1 MPPIRRLF
9 VLMLENRSYDNIF
22 GWSDLQ
28 GLTPDGVPTR
38 ADGLSGKPQ
47 FVNIGVNGNA
57 CSVDK
62 DAPYQLNVDLG
73 HEFLDVLVQMSGNPD
88 AAMSKGQYPTLAASA
103 NALGFA
109 YNLGPHAADA
119 FRCFTPE
126 QLPVL
131 NFLAGEFAVCDRWF
145 ASMPGPTWP
154 NRFFAL
160 AGTSWGLDHS
170 PGTIQTVEANLFDG
184 ARFGNGSDTLFTRLT
199 PQEWL
204 IAYGDTPQSWSLK
217 GIERSSQRFLH
228 HQELI
233 NALRNGQLDASFIFI
248 EPTYDPI
255 GHFSSGQSMHPCG
268 DVRKGEVLVAS
279 IYNAIRE
286 SRYWEESVLL
296 IVFDEHGGFFD
307 HVIPDDTVV
316 PASQRLASA
325 SPTSLTQ
332 YGFRFDRY
340 GFRVPAI
347 VVSPYI
353 KAGTIDHTFY
363 DHAAIAKTLA
373 PIVRRQKPP
382 LLTTQRFAQAND
394 FWRVL
399 TLREPR
405 RNIDPCP
412 AVSAPHLSPASIRPP
427 SQSVAAFG
435 TINWPGGSF
444 YGGA

>member
-28 GLTPDGVPTR
+28 GQTPNGVPTR
-38 ADGLSGKPQ
+38 ADGLRDKVQ
-47 FVNIGVNGNA
+47 FANIGINGDA
-57 CSVDK
+57 CPVGK
-62 DAPYQLNVDLG
+62 EAPYQLNVDLG
-73 HEFLDVLVQMSGNPD
+73 HEFPDVLVQMCGNPH
-88 AAMSKGQYPTLAASA
+88 AVVSNGQYPALAASA

-109 YNLGPHAADA
+109 YHSGPHAADA
-119 FRCFTPE
+119 LRCFTPE

-131 NFLAGEFAVCDRWF
+131 NFLASQFAVCDRWF

-170 PGTIQTVEANLFDG
+170 PSTIQTIEANLFDG
-184 ARFGNGSDTLFTRLT
+184 ARFGNGSDALFTRLT

-217 GIERSSQRFLH
+217 GVERNPQRFLH

-233 NALRNGQLDASFIFI
+233 NVMQAGQLDASFIFI
-248 EPTYDPI
+248 EPTYDPV
-255 GHFSSGQSMHPCG
+255 GNFSNGQSMHPCG
-268 DVRKGEVLVAS
+268 DVRKGEALVAS
-279 IYNAIRE
+279 IYQAIRE

-307 HVIPDDTVV
+307 HVIPDHTVV
-316 PASQRLASA
+316 PASQRLAPVPS
-325 SPTSLTQ
+325 TSLTQ

-353 KAGTIDHTFY
+353 RAGTIDHTFY

-373 PIVRRQKPP
+373 LIVRRQKPP
-382 LLTTQRFAQAND
+382 LLATQRFAQAND

-405 RNIDPCP
+405 RQIDPCP
-412 AVSAPHLSPASIRPP
+412 AVSTQHVPPTPIVPP
-427 SQSVAAFG
+427 SRSIAAFG
-435 TINWPGGSF
+435 TINWPGGAF